1 VVGYSP
7 FGSGRFPAARSRS
20 GRVLAEIAAAHS
32 ATPRQV
38 ALAFLVRAP
47 GLFTIPKAARAA
59 HVTENAAAGE
69 LVLSAEDVARIDA
82 AFPRGRWRGLPIL

>member
-1 VVGYSP
+1 
-7 FGSGRFPAARSRS
+7 
-20 GRVLAEIAAAHS
+20 VLAEIAAAHG

-59 HVTENAAAGE
+59 HVAENARAGS
-69 LVLSAEDVARIDA
+69 LALSAEDVRRIDA
-82 AFPRGRWRGLPIL
+82 AFPRGPWRGLPIL

>member
-1 VVGYSP
+1 MVGYSP
-7 FGSGRFPAARSRS
+7 FGSGRFAGARSRG
-20 GRVLAEIAAAHS
+20 GRVLVEIAAAHG

-59 HVTENAAAGE
+59 HVAENAAAGE
-69 LVLSAEDVARIDA
+69 LVLSAGDLARIDA
-82 AFPRGRWRGLPIL
+82 AFPRGRRRGLPIL